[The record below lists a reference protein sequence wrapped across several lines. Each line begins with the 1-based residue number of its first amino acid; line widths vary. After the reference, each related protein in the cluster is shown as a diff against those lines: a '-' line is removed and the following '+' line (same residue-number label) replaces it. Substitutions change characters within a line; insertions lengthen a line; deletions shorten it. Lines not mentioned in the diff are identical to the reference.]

1 MERTKRTSSNVGNA
15 EQVLSLLRS
24 HARRDETRFLSVA
37 LQIADDA
44 ARKGHR
50 KVADEMHAVISEA
63 KAASSALTLR
73 ADNSAIPIAK
83 PRGELAGIVA
93 ASFPKTVLA
102 DLVLSPDLTRKLR
115 KIMRECGARQELDK
129 FGLSPRRKFLLSGPS
144 GTGKTMSAAAI
155 AGELNLPLFTIQL
168 DGLFTKYMGETAAKL
183 RLVFDAM
190 ATTRGVYFFDEV
202 DALAGA
208 RGSGTDVGEAR
219 RILNSLLQFLEDD
232 RSTSLV
238 FAATNH
244 PELLDR
250 AVFRRFD
257 SQLRYELPDSSLVR
271 PLLENSLLA
280 FDLSEIDWHQLSSA
294 ASGLSQADLARAADD
309 AAREAVLEHKGIL
322 TTSLLVDAINDRKR
336 T

>member
-115 KIMRECGARQELDK
+115 KIMRNAAPAKNSTNSASRLEESSCCQA
-129 FGLSPRRKFLLSGPS
+129 PRAP
-144 GTGKTMSAAAI
+144 
-155 AGELNLPLFTIQL
+155 
-168 DGLFTKYMGETAAKL
+168 
-183 RLVFDAM
+183 
-190 ATTRGVYFFDEV
+190 
-202 DALAGA
+202 
-208 RGSGTDVGEAR
+208 AR
-219 RILNSLLQFLEDD
+219 R
-232 RSTSLV
+232 
-238 FAATNH
+238 
-244 PELLDR
+244 
-250 AVFRRFD
+250 
-257 SQLRYELPDSSLVR
+257 
-271 PLLENSLLA
+271 
-280 FDLSEIDWHQLSSA
+280 
-294 ASGLSQADLARAADD
+294 
-309 AAREAVLEHKGIL
+309 
-322 TTSLLVDAINDRKR
+322 
-336 T
+336 